1 MASNNNRR
9 HYSDKNSKFS
19 NSFTT
24 GVPIALLAMIL
35 SGLLL
40 LTLSAFLAIKA
51 ESPLSIAGIA
61 AICSL
66 YACSAVGG
74 AVSSLTLNRP
84 LSYLCV
90 LSASSAF
97 IIILIALKT
106 VIPNSGASP
115 TGFRAV
121 IMHAAII
128 VFALLSALLTDKAKG
143 KNSRRRKNRR

>member
-74 AVSSLTLNRP
+74 AVSSLTLKRP
-84 LSYLCV
+84 LSYFCALT
-90 LSASSAF
+90 AASAF
-97 IIILIALKT
+97 TMILVALKT
-106 VIPNSGASP
+106 VIANSGASP